1 MRGAGVAYE
10 RDPYDM
16 RWHELSNGLVI
27 VNVVFNGMQNHC
39 DALKTNLMHPLGL

>member
-16 RWHELSNGLVI
+16 WQHELSIGLVI
-27 VNVVFNGMQNHC
+27 VNGTQNHC
-39 DALKTNLMHPLGL
+39 DALKTNLMLSFSL

>member
-16 RWHELSNGLVI
+16 RRHEPSIGLVI
-27 VNVVFNGMQNHC
+27 VKVFNGTQNHC
-39 DALKTNLMHPLGL
+39 DTLKTNLMHPLGL

>member
-16 RWHELSNGLVI
+16 RQHELSNGVFI
-27 VNVVFNGMQNHC
+27 VTVVFTGTHNTVM
-39 DALKTNLMHPLGL
+39 P

>member
-16 RWHELSNGLVI
+16 WRHELSIGLVI
-27 VNVVFNGMQNHC
+27 INVLNGTQKHR